1 MGPHKKLLSLLF
13 PPRCIFCRKITD
25 GGSICK
31 SCQGDLPVCGQIKN
45 RGEFFSAAAAP
56 LYYEGS
62 VRKALHRYKFSGK
75 RGYCVGFSELM
86 ADCVRR
92 ELSDRFDVV
101 TWVPVSAKR
110 LRKRGYDQSKLL
122 AERTAERLGAP
133 VVRALKKTRHT
144 KANSTLEGRESR
156 AANILGA
163 YEVTQRE
170 LVAGKRV
177 LLIDDIFTTG
187 ATMSECARMLLMA
200 GAGDVVC
207 AAVAAA
213 RRNNR
218 KNQTYNWI

>member
-1 MGPHKKLLSLLF
+1 MGLYKKLLSLLF
-13 PPRCIFCRKITD
+13 PPRCIFCRRIID
-25 GGSICK
+25 EGFMCR
-31 SCQGDLPVCGQIKN
+31 SCQADLPVCGQIKK
-45 RGEFFSAAAAP
+45 RGEFFSASVAP

-75 RGYCVGFSELM
+75 RGYAGGFSELM
-86 ADCVRR
+86 ADSVRL
-92 ELSDRFDVV
+92 ELPGRFDVV

-110 LRKRGYDQSKLL
+110 LRERGYDQSKLL
-122 AERTAERLGAP
+122 AELTAKKLGRETVP
-133 VVRALKKTRHT
+133 ALRKTRHT
-144 KANSTLEGRESR
+144 KANSSLEGRESR

-163 YEVTQRE
+163 YEVTDRE

-187 ATMSECARMLLMA
+187 ATMSECSRVLLMA
-200 GAGDVVC
+200 GAEDVVC

-218 KNQTYNWI
+218 KN